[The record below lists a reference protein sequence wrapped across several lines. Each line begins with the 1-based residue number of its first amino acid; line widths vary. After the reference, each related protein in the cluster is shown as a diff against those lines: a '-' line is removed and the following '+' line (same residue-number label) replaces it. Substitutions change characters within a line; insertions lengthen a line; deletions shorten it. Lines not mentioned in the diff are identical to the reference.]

1 MQSVNLP
8 CYFCRG
14 RGGEEQRPC
23 VIVRVIF
30 KCSGKNCAQR
40 CWGPYPYLG
49 RSCLTEGEQPE
60 SVGVPGAERR
70 GKTSCQRALFREKSL
85 HCFSISFGTRAI
97 QGNTF
102 AEHQKPLR
110 PLPMTDHTHTH
121 SCRKACLSCKNLT
134 CAGKHPEASVF
145 LQNAPGGQ

>member
-1 MQSVNLP
+1 MSEVWMRSVNLP

-30 KCSGKNCAQR
+30 KCSGKNRAQR

-49 RSCLTEGEQPE
+49 RSCLTEGKV
-60 SVGVPGAERR
+60 SVCQGQRKEGKLHAR
-70 GKTSCQRALFREKSL
+70 GRL

-102 AEHQKPLR
+102 AEHQEPLR
-110 PLPMTDHTHTH
+110 PFPMTDHTHRH
-121 SCRKACLSCKNLT
+121 SCRKACLSCENLT